1 MSKTIQI
8 QVASEETIF
17 TILLDLMRSTQ
28 TMAGLSG
35 DEKKAFVMARIK
47 DILGNESYERYQPII
62 SMAIDLLKTISRD
75 KSVLEGL
82 DSLKKKFC
90 FSCIN

>member
-1 MSKTIQI
+1 MSKNLQI
-8 QVASEETIF
+8 QVATDETIF

-35 DEKKAFVMARIK
+35 DEKKTFVMSRIK
-47 DILGNESYERYQPII
+47 DIIGNESYERYQPII
-62 SMAIDLLKTISRD
+62 SMAIDLLKSLSRN
-75 KSVLEGL
+75 KNLLEGL